1 MILGI
6 DPGKNKTGWALVC
19 STGELILS
27 GMFCVCELNAFLKV
41 FEYPVENWEER
52 LFFCTYEKQPVEL
65 ETRVPALDYVALGNG
80 TGSRE
85 VAFQLGQ
92 SGLKTVLV
100 DEKGTTLV
108 ARKLYWRIHRPAF
121 WQMCLP
127 YSLRVPPRVLDDLAA
142 WAIALRSIERQ
153 NFAES
158 ELGRLVNSF

>member
-27 GMFCVCELNAFLKV
+27 GMFCVCELNVFLEV
-41 FEYPVENWEER
+41 FEYPVESWKER
-52 LFFCTYEKQPVEL
+52 LFFCTYEKRPVAF
-65 ETRVPALDYVALGNG
+65 ETRIPALDYVALGNG

-85 VAFQLGQ
+85 VAFHLEP
-92 SGLKTVLV
+92 SGLRTLLV
-100 DEKGTTLV
+100 DEKGTTLM

-121 WQMCLP
+121 WQRCLP
-127 YSLRVPPRVLDDLAA
+127 DSLRVPPRVLDDLAA
-142 WAIALRSIERQ
+142 WAIALRSIETQ

-158 ELGRLVNSF
+158 ELGRLLNSF